1 MSIFSKL
8 VGIAAPLVGGFFG
21 GPAGF
26 AAGSAVGAAFQKAP
40 KAPAAAPGFMTT
52 MPVAPGFGGGLP
64 TSLVPIRGARLPALP
79 RAPGLPP
86 GLPVPVAPGGFG
98 AGAGGACP
106 AGFHLD
112 KRTRSRCVRNRRMN
126 PLNGRAA
133 TRAIRRIKGARK
145 MLQKIERQLPKTR
158 TRRTPAHGHRVSVKA
173 T

>member
-26 AAGSAVGAAFQKAP
+26 AAGSAVGAAFQKGP
-40 KAPAAAPGFMTT
+40 SAPAQTFAPAPGPLSSFL
-52 MPVAPGFGGGLP
+52 PGGIPSMNL
-64 TSLVPIRGARLPALP
+64 TQVRGMKLPALP
-79 RAPGLPP
+79 RKFGPPP
-86 GLPVPVAPGGFG
+86 GLPVPFGPGGAG

-112 KRTRSRCVRNRRMN
+112 KRSRSRCVRNRRMN

-145 MLQKIERQLPKTR
+145 MLQKIERQLPKSK
-158 TRRTPAHGHRVSVKA
+158 TRRTPAHPHRVHVHA
-173 T
+173 D